1 MIPLKL
7 TIQGLYSYRSKQTID
22 FSKLTQ
28 AGLFGIFG
36 NVGSGKSA
44 ILEAISFALFKES
57 ERLNAR
63 ENRNYNM
70 MNLKSNELLIDFE
83 FKSNDDKEYRFT
95 VKGKRNSKKFE
106 DVKTFT
112 WSAYEKNNSQWSP
125 IDENKIESIIGLNY
139 RPRRTKAPARPF
151 QRQAPCD
158 RACRKSWHQKRQL
171 LILLRENFRASVK
184 LTRKKLLSL
193 KISLPA

>member
-7 TIQGLYSYRSKQTID
+7 TLQGLYSYRVKQTID

-36 NVGSGKSA
+36 NVGSGKST

-57 ERLNAR
+57 DRLNAR

-70 MNLKSNELLIDFE
+70 MNLKSNDLLIDFE
-83 FKSNDDKEYRFT
+83 FKSNQNKFYRFV

-112 WSAYEKNNSQWSP
+112 WSAYEKIDNQWSP
-125 IDENKIESIIGLNY
+125 INENMVESIIGLNSDVQDY
-139 RPRRTKAPARPF
+139 RNLNSDSF
-151 QRQAPCD
+151 IY
-158 RACRKSWHQKRQL
+158 QL
-171 LILLRENFRASVK
+171 
-184 LTRKKLLSL
+184 
-193 KISLPA
+193 